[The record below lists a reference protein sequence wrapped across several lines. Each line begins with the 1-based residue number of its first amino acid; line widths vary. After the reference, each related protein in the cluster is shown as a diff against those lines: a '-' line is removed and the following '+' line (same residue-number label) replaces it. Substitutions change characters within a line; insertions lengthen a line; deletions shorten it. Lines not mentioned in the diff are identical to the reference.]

1 MTLAHHVVRP
11 ETLWQAWNLAP
22 PVVLGI
28 VLAASTYGL
37 GVVAL
42 RRSGHGPGPRRVLC
56 FYAGLVVV
64 AVSLVSPLDALATTL
79 FSAHMVQHLMLIL
92 IAAPLL
98 VLGAPVL
105 PVMMAM
111 PRTVRRISR
120 TIERVPVV
128 DAASRAVMNP
138 VVVLA
143 LHSIALW
150 AWHLPSPY
158 QAALGDDVLHGGEHI
173 TFVATAMLF
182 WALVIGSRGRRR
194 LGHGPAI
201 LLTFVTALQSAA
213 LGVVLTFASTVLYP
227 VHASRTQAW
236 GLTAL
241 EDQQLAGA
249 IMWIPAGVIYLGVMC
264 ALLGGWMK
272 AMDRPVT
279 AGGGVHT

>member
-42 RRSGHGPGPRRVLC
+42 RRSGHGPGPRRVLY

-64 AVSLVSPLDALATTL
+64 TVSLVSPLDALATTL

-105 PVMMAM
+105 PVMMVL

-120 TIERVPVV
+120 TIERAPVV
-128 DAASRAVMNP
+128 DAVSRAVMNP

>member
-1 MTLAHHVVRP
+1 MTFAHDVVRP
-11 ETLWQAWNLAP
+11 EGLWQAWNLAP

-28 VLAASTYGL
+28 ALAAAAYGL
-37 GVVAL
+37 GVAAL
-42 RRSGHGPGPRRVLC
+42 RRNGHGPGPRRVLC
-56 FYAGLVVV
+56 FYAGLAVV
-64 AVSLVSPLDALATTL
+64 AGSLVSPLDALAATL

-98 VLGAPVL
+98 VLGAPVV
-105 PVMMAM
+105 PVMLAM
-111 PRTVRRISR
+111 PRTVRRTSR
-120 TIERVPVV
+120 SIERIPVV
-128 DAASRAVMNP
+128 VAASRALMNP

-158 QAALGDDVLHGGEHI
+158 QAALRNDVLHGGEHV

-182 WALVIGSRGRRR
+182 WALVIGGKRRRR
-194 LGHGPAI
+194 LGHGAAI

-227 VHASRTQAW
+227 VHAGRTEAW
-236 GLTAL
+236 GLSAL

-249 IMWIPAGVIYLGVMC
+249 IMWIPAGIVYLGVMC
-264 ALLGGWMK
+264 ALFVGWMRS
-272 AMDRPVT
+272 MERPVT
-279 AGGGVHT
+279 AGGEARS

>member
-1 MTLAHHVVRP
+1 MTFAHHVVRP
-11 ETLWQAWNLAP
+11 ESLWQAWNLAP

-28 VLAASTYGL
+28 LLAATTYGL

-42 RRSGHGPGPRRVLC
+42 RRGGHGPARWRVLC

-64 AVSLVSPLDALATTL
+64 VGSLLSPLDALAATL

-98 VLGAPVL
+98 VLGAPVV
-105 PVMMAM
+105 PVMVAM
-111 PRTVRRISR
+111 PRRVRRTSR
-120 TIERVPVV
+120 SIERIPVV
-128 DAASRAVMNP
+128 DAASRALMNP

-158 QAALGDDVLHGGEHI
+158 QAAVRDDVLHGLEHI

-182 WALVIGSRGRRR
+182 WALVIGGARRRR

-227 VHASRTQAW
+227 VHAGLTEAW
-236 GLTAL
+236 GLSAL

-249 IMWIPAGVIYLGVMC
+249 IMWIPGGIVYLGVMC
-264 ALLGGWMK
+264 ALLAGWMRS
-272 AMDRPVT
+272 MERPAT
-279 AGGGVHT
+279 AGGEVRP

>member
-1 MTLAHHVVRP
+1 M
-11 ETLWQAWNLAP
+11 
-22 PVVLGI
+22 
-28 VLAASTYGL
+28 
-37 GVVAL
+37 
-42 RRSGHGPGPRRVLC
+42 
-56 FYAGLVVV
+56 
-64 AVSLVSPLDALATTL
+64 
-79 FSAHMVQHLMLIL
+79 
-92 IAAPLL
+92 
-98 VLGAPVL
+98 
-105 PVMMAM
+105 
-111 PRTVRRISR
+111 
-120 TIERVPVV
+120 
-128 DAASRAVMNP
+128 
-138 VVVLA
+138 
-143 LHSIALW
+143 
-150 AWHLPSPY
+150 PSPY

-264 ALLGGWMK
+264 ALLAGWMR
-272 AMDRPVT
+272 AMERPVT
-279 AGGGVHT
+279 AGRGVRT

>member
-1 MTLAHHVVRP
+1 VTFAHEVVRP
-11 ETLWQAWNLAP
+11 DNLWQAWNLAP

-28 VLAASTYGL
+28 AIAASTYGL
-37 GVVAL
+37 GVIAL
-42 RRSGHGPGPRRVLC
+42 RRNGHGPGPRRVLC

-64 AVSLVSPLDALATTL
+64 VGSLVSPLDALAATL

-98 VLGAPVL
+98 VLGAPVV
-105 PVMMAM
+105 PVMLAI
-111 PRTVRRISR
+111 PRAVRRTFRS
-120 TIERVPVV
+120 IERIPVV
-128 DAASRAVMNP
+128 DRASRAVMNP

-143 LHSIALW
+143 LHSLALW

-158 QAALGDDVLHGGEHI
+158 QAAVGDDVLHGLEHV

-182 WALVIGSRGRRR
+182 WALVIGSRRRRR

-227 VHASRTQAW
+227 VHAGRTYAW

-249 IMWIPAGVIYLGVMC
+249 IMWIPAGIVYLGVMC
-264 ALLGGWMK
+264 ALLAGWMRS
-272 AMDRPVT
+272 MERPAT
-279 AGGGVHT
+279 AGGEVRP

>member
-1 MTLAHHVVRP
+1 VTFAHDFVRP
-11 ETLWQAWNLAP
+11 ESLWQAWNLAP

-28 VLAASTYGL
+28 ALAASTYAV
-37 GVVAL
+37 GVGAL
-42 RRSGHGPGPRRVLC
+42 RRNGHGPGRWRVLC

-64 AVSLVSPLDALATTL
+64 VGSLVSPLDALSSTL
-79 FSAHMVQHLMLIL
+79 FSAHMVQHLLLIL
-92 IAAPLL
+92 LAAPLL
-98 VLGAPVL
+98 VLGAPVV

-120 TIERVPVV
+120 SIERTPVV

-158 QAALGDDVLHGGEHI
+158 QAAVRDDGLHGLEHV

-182 WALVIGSRGRRR
+182 WALVIGSRRRRR

-227 VHASRTQAW
+227 VHAGQTEAW
-236 GLTAL
+236 GLNAL

-249 IMWIPAGVIYLGVMC
+249 IMWIPTGIVYLGVMC
-264 ALLGGWMK
+264 ALLAGWMK
-272 AMDRPVT
+272 SMERPVT
-279 AGGGVHT
+279 AGGGVGP

>member
-1 MTLAHHVVRP
+1 MTFAHDVVRP
-11 ETLWQAWNLAP
+11 ESLWQGWNLAP

-28 VLAASTYGL
+28 ALAASTYGL
-37 GVVAL
+37 GVVAM
-42 RRSGHGPGPRRVLC
+42 RRKGHGPGPRRVLC
-56 FYAGLVVV
+56 FYAGLAVV
-64 AVSLVSPLDALATTL
+64 AGSLVSPLDALASTL

-98 VLGAPVL
+98 VLGAPVV

-111 PRTVRRISR
+111 PRTVRRTSR
-120 TIERVPVV
+120 SIERIPVV
-128 DAASRAVMNP
+128 DAASRALMNP
-138 VVVLA
+138 VVVLG

-158 QAALGDDVLHGGEHI
+158 QAAVGDDVLHGGEHV

-182 WALVIGSRGRRR
+182 WALVIGARRRRR

-227 VHASRTQAW
+227 VHVGRTESW
-236 GLTAL
+236 GLSAL

-249 IMWIPAGVIYLGVMC
+249 IMWIPAGILYLGVMC
-264 ALLGGWMK
+264 ALLAAWMRS
-272 AMDRPVT
+272 MERPAA
-279 AGGGVHT
+279 AGGEVRP

>member
-1 MTLAHHVVRP
+1 VTFAHDVVRP
-11 ETLWQAWNLAP
+11 ESLWQAWNLAP

-28 VLAASTYGL
+28 ALAASAYGL
-37 GVVAL
+37 GVVGL
-42 RRSGHGPGPRRVLC
+42 RRSGHGPDPRRVLC
-56 FYAGLVVV
+56 FYAGLMVV
-64 AVSLVSPLDALATTL
+64 AVSLLSPLDALAATL
-79 FSAHMVQHLMLIL
+79 FSVHMVQHLMLIL

-111 PRTVRRISR
+111 PRTARRISR
-120 TIERVPVV
+120 SIERDRVV

-150 AWHLPSPY
+150 VWHLPSPY
-158 QAALGDDVLHGGEHI
+158 QAALGDDGLHGLEHV

-182 WALVIGSRGRRR
+182 WALVIGSRRRRR
-194 LGHGPAI
+194 LGYGPAI

-227 VHASRTQAW
+227 VHAGRTQAW
-236 GLTAL
+236 GLNSL
-241 EDQQLAGA
+241 EDQQFAGA
-249 IMWIPAGVIYLGVMC
+249 IMWIPAGIVYLGVMC
-264 ALLGGWMK
+264 ALLAGWMRS
-272 AMDRPVT
+272 MERPAT
-279 AGGGVHT
+279 AGGEMRP